1 MPQLVLEQKNFR
13 VRLRLT
19 HKTVFFGWGEFFFSH
34 PGCGGQ
40 KVTRPDTRSQRSSGS
55 LLNQGLILSWCS
67 CFLFIYWLRC
77 TVRVQNLSPPTG
89 QGLNSGP
96 QAVKAQSPKHRTPRE
111 ALPLGALRQG
121 RKKRKRKK
129 KKKKTGQAR
138 SMEVLPT
145 GRDERYCPLHTGPA
159 QARIT
164 PGLDP
169 PGPGMYRA
177 PQARSTRGPPETIPH
192 RTLPPAPK
200 QSCCKNHTSTTT
212 VITSNTKLTCVCV
225 CARLKK

>member
-159 QARIT
+159 HAR
-164 PGLDP
+164 PRPPRPRNVSCP
-169 PGPGMYRA
+169 PGQEHPG
-177 PQARSTRGPPETIPH
+177 PARNHPAQDASSSTQTIMLQKSHLNHHSH
-192 RTLPPAPK
+192 RFKHQTHL
-200 QSCCKNHTSTTT
+200 
-212 VITSNTKLTCVCV
+212 CVCL
-225 CARLKK
+225 CST